1 MSGLQARSSYLL
13 KNWYIWFYVIIQT
26 THSNT
31 SLTGNMTKKHGGIT
45 DPVSTPNKGTPS
57 PTTEQSVFTKG
68 DKEFHDGGHSGLPI
82 WLIAVIAGGAVI
94 ATLSITATLWIC
106 WKMKRRCDSPFFFL
120 ISIIVAKMLVLLV
133 SEVIA

>member
-1 MSGLQARSSYLL
+1 
-13 KNWYIWFYVIIQT
+13 
-26 THSNT
+26 
-31 SLTGNMTKKHGGIT
+31 MTKKHGGIT

-106 WKMKRRCDSPFFFL
+106 WKMKRRCDSPFFFFFL
-120 ISIIVAKMLVLLV
+120 IFTIVAKMLVLLV
-133 SEVIA
+133 